1 MVHPQVLENCG
12 YDAERFTGFAFG
24 MGVERVAL
32 LKYAIPDMRM
42 LVDGDIRVL
51 EQFGA
56 VG

>member
-1 MVHPQVLENCG
+1 
-12 YDAERFTGFAFG
+12 

-42 LVDGDIRVL
+42 LVESDVRVL